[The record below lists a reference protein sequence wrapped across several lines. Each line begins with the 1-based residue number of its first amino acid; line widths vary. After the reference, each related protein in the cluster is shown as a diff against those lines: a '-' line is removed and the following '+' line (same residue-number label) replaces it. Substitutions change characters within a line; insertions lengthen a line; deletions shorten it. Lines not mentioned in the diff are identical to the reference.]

1 VNHFILSTQQRMCRA
16 SVVGLCGFVLFSAV
30 PAWAGFPDTVAEIK
44 RSVVAVGTV
53 SVLRNPRFRFLGT
66 GFVVGDGNQVVTNAH
81 VVQAAPEGDENEK
94 LVIVLPNS
102 ERGSERFMAKPVKKE
117 MSDPDHDLAVLRF
130 DGPPMPTVRLGD
142 SDAVR
147 DGQDVALTGF
157 PLGGSIGIVPVT
169 HKGIISAITP
179 VGQPLPSSR
188 QLDSQTVRRLSG
200 GRYSVLQLDIVS
212 YPGNSGSPLYD
223 ANTGEV
229 LGILNMV
236 FIKGSKEAALTNP
249 SGISYAIPASFLKIL
264 IKP

>member
-1 VNHFILSTQQRMCRA
+1 MKQFQATQARLRRVF
-16 SVVGLCGFVLFSAV
+16 VVGVCGFTLLSAV
-30 PAWAGFPDTVAEIK
+30 PAWADFPDTVAEIK

-66 GFVVGDGNQVVTNAH
+66 GFVVGDGNQIVTNAH

-94 LVIVLPNS
+94 LVIVFPNA
-102 ERGSERFMAKPVKKE
+102 ERASERFMAKPIKKE
-117 MSDPDHDLAVLRF
+117 MSDPDHDLALLRF
-130 DGPPMPTVRLGD
+130 DGPPMPAVRMGD

-188 QLDSQTVRRLSG
+188 QLDSQTVRRLYG
-200 GRYSVLQLDIVS
+200 GRY
-212 YPGNSGSPLYD
+212 
-223 ANTGEV
+223 
-229 LGILNMV
+229 
-236 FIKGSKEAALTNP
+236 
-249 SGISYAIPASFLKIL
+249 
-264 IKP
+264 